1 MNYAKSF
8 MWRNLI
14 FNFMKVK
21 LFLSHFA
28 DEETE
33 FYVWIIA
40 VARISSRTAN
50 TTSLLPLKM
59 LCIIISLYLT
69 YLLAS

>member
-1 MNYAKSF
+1 M
-8 MWRNLI
+8 

-33 FYVWIIA
+33 FYVLIIA
-40 VARISSRTAN
+40 VTRISSRAAN
-50 TTSLLPLKM
+50 TTFLLPLKM

>member
-14 FNFMKVK
+14 YNFMKVK

-50 TTSLLPLKM
+50 TTSLLP
-59 LCIIISLYLT
+59 
-69 YLLAS
+69 